1 MPDSGGNRNK
11 VNVKGKAGNGREK
24 MAGEPELPT
33 MTRRRTISPLV
44 AAWVLV
50 LVCFGGLFLWLS
62 LTADEPDKQKVAEQ
76 RDEAAPDK
84 KAASESIIVLS
95 DPEDSLSFA
104 DQETTSEEEPQEQ
117 AADAGAEPEPEPD
130 RAEEQIPY
138 TKFIRLKEVPN
149 PGLVVEGKDGPLP
162 VLGPDGLVAWQEY
175 ARPHEDL
182 SIAPRIAI
190 VVKAVGMNAEYSE
203 RAIKEL
209 PGEMDIAIT
218 PYGRNLQDW
227 VDMGREYGHEAL
239 LLVPMEPLNY
249 PENDPGPHTL
259 MAGYSAR
266 DNMNRLMWVLSR
278 ITGYVGVLNEMGS
291 KFTASEN
298 AVHPVLEELH
308 RRGLMFVDSRS
319 SRYSVAAKYARRIG
333 MPRALNNRYIDNVVS
348 EEEIQTRLKELESTA
363 KTYGAALGIARAF
376 PLTIEQLDA
385 WARTL
390 PAKGIQLVPVTA
402 IANRQPI
409 R

>member
-1 MPDSGGNRNK
+1 
-11 VNVKGKAGNGREK
+11 
-24 MAGEPELPT
+24 

-50 LVCFGGLFLWLS
+50 LVSFGGLFLWLT
-62 LTADEPDKQKVAEQ
+62 LTADEPEPQAVADHHE
-76 RDEAAPDK
+76 EAAPDK
-84 KAASESIIVLS
+84 KPGSESIIVLS

-104 DQETTSEEEPQEQ
+104 DKEPPEEEQEQ
-117 AADAGAEPEPEPD
+117 MAEATPEPVQTD
-130 RAEEQIPY
+130 EQLPY
-138 TKFIRLKEVPN
+138 TKFMRLKDVPN

-190 VVKAVGMNAEYSE
+190 VVKAIGMNAEYSE

-209 PGEMDIAIT
+209 PGEMDIAIS

-227 VDMGREYGHEAL
+227 VDLGREYGHEAL

-259 MAGYSAR
+259 MAGYSKR

-278 ITGYVGVLNEMGS
+278 VTGYVGVLNEMGS

-298 AVHPVLEELH
+298 AVHPVMEELH
-308 RRGLMFVDSRS
+308 QRGLMFVDSRS
-319 SRYSVAAKYARRIG
+319 SRYSVAAKYARRLG
-333 MPRALNNRYIDNVVS
+333 MPRAINNRYIDNVVS
-348 EEEIQTRLKELESTA
+348 EEEIQTRLTELENTA
-363 KTYGAALGIARAF
+363 KTYGAALGVARAF
-376 PLTIEQLDA
+376 PLTIDQLDA

-390 PAKGIQLVPVTA
+390 PARVSSWFRSRPSPTDSRSARPFQQTVYNCLLKVAPD
-402 IANRQPI
+402 
-409 R
+409 

>member
-1 MPDSGGNRNK
+1 
-11 VNVKGKAGNGREK
+11 
-24 MAGEPELPT
+24 

-50 LVCFGGLFLWLS
+50 LVTFGGLILWLS
-62 LTADEPDKQKVAEQ
+62 LTAEAPETGTAEVTHEQ
-76 RDEAAPDK
+76 SPLEQQAQAGEEK
-84 KAASESIIVLS
+84 SASENIIILS
-95 DPEDSLSFA
+95 GPEDSLPA
-104 DQETTSEEEPQEQ
+104 DNQPDAAEDSHGNDTAETTSEDSTPATQL
-117 AADAGAEPEPEPD
+117 
-130 RAEEQIPY
+130 PY
-138 TKFIRLKEVPN
+138 TKFMSLKEVPN
-149 PGLVVEGKDGPLP
+149 PGLMVQGKDGPLP
-162 VLGPDGLVAWQEY
+162 VLGPDGLVSWQEY

-190 VVKAVGMNAEYSE
+190 IVKGIGLNTDQSE
-203 RAIKEL
+203 QAIKRL

-227 VDMGREYGHEAL
+227 VDLGREFGHEAL

-259 MAGYSAR
+259 MAGYSMR

-278 ITGYVGVLNEMGS
+278 VTGYVGILNEMGS

-298 AVHPVLEELH
+298 AIHPILEELH
-308 RRGLMFVDSRS
+308 GRGLMFVDSRS
-319 SRYSVAAKYARRIG
+319 SRYSIAAKYARRLG
-333 MPRALNNRYIDNVVS
+333 MPRALNNRFIDNIVS
-348 EEEIQTRLKELESTA
+348 EEEIQTRLKELENTA
-363 KTYGAALGIARAF
+363 RTYGAALGIARPF

-390 PAKGIQLVPVTA
+390 PEKGIQLVPVTA

-409 R
+409 K